1 MKNAGSRTW
10 PLALAAVLAF
20 LVADDGLAQQP
31 KAPTKAAPGT
41 KAPSKGTTTAA
52 GNMADF
58 FSQVGND
65 ISDCIFELSE
75 EQIEVQ
81 RALIEAYIKHG
92 ATSADARRLAVKQIV
107 PPKPSEKCEQIRDP
121 SKSSPWESKTT
132 TTPEKAPTT
141 PEKKA
146 VAKAPPKKAPVEKLD
161 PIVTLANKQVLPQ
174 WDCASNVD
182 FVTIKHKGYE
192 RKLTGGEICNPFEDV
207 VRKVPDSVAPFRLGY
222 VIKTGRLFVISDDLQ
237 ANGKTIAWAI
247 SGREICR
254 NNPDPDCLAARSIGS
269 LPPGT
274 YAFASDKKQR
284 VSWGPNIKRMVVG
297 VYLTKLWNRE
307 KYTPAQTA
315 GILARGNIAIHVRLK
330 GEMSEA
336 CLGLEPNGWEYVST
350 LVKDGRATGLNV
362 YIDEPHPQ
370 IAEKAPIVA
379 VSTFS
384 LSSLFKP

>member
-20 LVADDGLAQQP
+20 LAADDGLAQQP
-31 KAPTKAAPGT
+31 KAPA
-41 KAPSKGTTTAA
+41 KAPSKGATTAA

-58 FSQVGND
+58 FSQVGNE
-65 ISDCIFELSE
+65 IYSDCIFELSE

-81 RALIEAYIKHG
+81 QALIEAYIKHG

-107 PPKPSEKCEQIRDP
+107 PPKPSEKCEQIRNP
-121 SKSSPWESKTT
+121 SKPSPWASGTT
-132 TTPEKAPTT
+132 TTPEK
-141 PEKKA
+141 EKKTA
-146 VAKAPPKKAPVEKLD
+146 VAKSPPKKAPVEKLD

-174 WDCASNVD
+174 WDCAPSVD
-182 FVTIKHKGYE
+182 YVTIKHKGYE

-207 VRKVPDSVAPFRLGY
+207 VRKVPDQVAPFRLGY
-222 VIKTGRLFVISDDLQ
+222 VITTGRLFVVSDNAQ

-274 YAFASDKKQR
+274 YSFASDMKQR

-336 CLGLEPNGWEYVST
+336 CLGLEPNGWEYVSS
-350 LVKDGRATGLNV
+350 LVKDGRATGLSV
-362 YIDEPHPQ
+362 YVDEPHPQ
-370 IAEKAPIVA
+370 IAEKAPIVS

-384 LSSLFKP
+384 LSSLFKQ